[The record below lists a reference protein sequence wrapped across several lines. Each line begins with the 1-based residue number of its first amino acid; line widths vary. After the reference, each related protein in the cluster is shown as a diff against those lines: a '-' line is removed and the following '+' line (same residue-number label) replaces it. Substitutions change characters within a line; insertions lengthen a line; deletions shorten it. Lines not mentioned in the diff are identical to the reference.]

1 MTNISDRQQTTERS
15 ASPPRR
21 QRACAPCTKAKARC
35 HFEGNKVEDG
45 CDRCRRMK
53 IICAPQTSKSL
64 RRPRQIK
71 PPNTEPADPSN
82 DSYAFMRPPNYGHI
96 LLKAGPFTMTDHD
109 SSVESITPPPAP
121 PVTESPPYN
130 GTATRTLGNPYSPTS
145 RVSQPLPILPAK
157 KIPQPGFGLTW
168 DQAEYAV
175 SNFKI
180 KFTPFFPFV
189 VLDPDVTAQ
198 EILAKKPLL
207 FRAIMLVASHLT
219 LAKQS
224 EIRKSILAYVGQHV
238 LVMEERDLGILQG
251 LLVFIAWGEHD
262 FYFDQKI
269 TYLTHLAMGYAHNLA
284 ITRPPPTMQ
293 QKMTVAV
300 NPKDVKEAL
309 MGYSMTT
316 VLEESHTPEE
326 QRAFLG
332 CKYLLSVNA
341 SQFGRDGVLKGDYV
355 DRCLNSV
362 GNPTDFGTDFILDK
376 IVRFQQIVEQIS
388 EKLPMPSEGDRSK
401 VFTIS
406 MNEDMQSIRNQL
418 NQLFANMAR
427 EHRQFVLFW
436 AMHNYVLV
444 RLYLPASSLSPPQDE
459 VAAQLQRQC
468 MLYCLQAARS
478 FFVTIVSIGTEGFLY
493 RSFTSFSEILFVL
506 VAASR
511 LLLVEIDGWDLAEA
525 RKTFDFP
532 ATMESVI
539 STFKNIISLEGQRAA
554 EAAATFGVN
563 FTPDTADDIKTDRFY
578 KYATKLEWIK
588 SWFSAQLT
596 LVPGVGLPGEP
607 QIVSGSSNWAP
618 WAPYNQAWNPFMFGF
633 LGDDNWNI
641 DF

>member
-1 MTNISDRQQTTERS
+1 MADISDRQQATERP
-15 ASPPRR
+15 ASPLRR

-53 IICAPQTSKSL
+53 IICASQTSKSL

-71 PPNTEPADPSN
+71 PPNTEPADSGN
-82 DSYAFMRPPNYGHI
+82 DSYAFMRSPNYGHV
-96 LLKAGPFTMTDHD
+96 LLKASPFAMSDHD
-109 SSVESITPPPAP
+109 VPAESRISPPTR

-130 GTATRTLGNPYSPTS
+130 GTDTRTLRNPCVPASG
-145 RVSQPLPILPAK
+145 VSQPLPILPAK
-157 KIPQPGFGLTW
+157 KITQPGFGLTW
-168 DQAEYAV
+168 DQAEHAV
-175 SNFKI
+175 SNFKV

-198 EILAKKPLL
+198 EILVKKPLL

-362 GNPTDFGTDFILDK
+362 VHTTDFGTDFILDK

-478 FFVTIVSIGTEGFLY
+478 FFATIVSIGTEGFLY

-511 LLLVEIDGWDLAEA
+511 LLLVEIDGWDLVEA

-539 STFKNIISLEGQRAA
+539 STFKNIINLEGQRAA
-554 EAAATFGVN
+554 EAAATFGVG

-588 SWFSAQLT
+588 HWFSTQLT

-607 QIVSGSSNWAP
+607 QIVSGSNNWAP
-618 WAPYNQAWNPFMFGF
+618 WAPHNQAWSPFMFGF